1 MCKGSE
7 KARTSLLMGEDF
19 SICFLPFSHFV
30 NPPLCFA
37 LTFHCVNVVLTI
49 RHPSLPPEAPFPSN
63 ITSMKNK
70 PPFSFFNY
78 Y

>member
-19 SICFLPFSHFV
+19 SICFFPFSHFV

-37 LTFHCVNVVLTI
+37 LTFHCVNVMLNI
-49 RHPSLPPEAPFPSN
+49 HHPSLPPSLS
-63 ITSMKNK
+63 TL
-70 PPFSFFNY
+70 SFKY
-78 Y
+78 YFHEKQTTFFFF